1 MMNKSKRMAGV
12 FIAAWMFGL
21 FISQPVMAGI
31 MISDGSS
38 GEFHPVTDT
47 IIDLSGTDFPQFS
60 SVLIDAGITLKVLLP
75 EGGVFGRL
83 LAMDDILLNGI
94 VDAGS
99 GALGMEA
106 GRSIVMGSNARIIGG
121 NIFLRAG
128 DINLDGVIDAGW
140 SGTISS
146 GNIDSGAGGSITLLS
161 PRTVRPV
168 AGFNIP
174 VNPGAGI
181 IVLSPANVPE
191 PGTLLLMLPGFALF
205 ALRKSK

>member
-1 MMNKSKRMAGV
+1 MRHKAKRMAGV

-38 GEFHPVTDT
+38 GEFQPVTDT

-60 SVLIDAGITLKVLLP
+60 RVLIGAGITLKVLLP

-83 LAMDDILLNGI
+83 LARDDILLNGI

-99 GALGMEA
+99 GALGVES

-146 GNIDSGAGGSITLLS
+146 GNIDSGAGGSITLRS

-174 VNPGAGI
+174 VNPGARI
-181 IVLSPANVPE
+181 IVLFPANVPE
-191 PGTLLLMLPGFALF
+191 PGTLLLMLPGLALIAF
-205 ALRKSK
+205 RKS